1 MRRLLLAAA
10 LLAAAIATA
19 ETRTIKIVALGDS
32 ATAGYLVPP
41 NDAYPAQLQAALR
54 AKGHD
59 VEVSN
64 AGQNGDTT
72 LGALRRFDLAIGP
85 GTDIAL
91 VELGTN
97 DLRMG
102 VPRKTIEARLT
113 EIIRSLRA
121 RHIQALVI
129 GLGSLDLSAVA
140 NAHNVP
146 YQQWRLPPDKYRA
159 RDHTHFNAEGY
170 AILVRQTLPAVEAL
184 IGRVR

>member
-1 MRRLLLAAA
+1 MLRPLAIAAWLLATAA
-10 LLAAAIATA
+10 GHA
-19 ETRTIKIVALGDS
+19 ETIHIVAFGDS
-32 ATAGYLVPP
+32 ATAGYLVPLK
-41 NDAYPAQLQAALR
+41 DAYPAQLQAALR
-54 AKGHD
+54 AKGQD

-72 LGALRRFDLAIGP
+72 LGALRRFDLAIAP
-85 GTDIAL
+85 GTDIAI

-102 VPRKTIEARLT
+102 VPQKTIEARLT

-121 RHIQALVI
+121 RHIRVLVI
-129 GLGSLDLSAVA
+129 GLGRLDLSAVA
-140 NAHNVP
+140 TANDVP
-146 YQQWRLPPDKYRA
+146 YQQWRLPPGQYRA
-159 RDHTHFNAEGY
+159 RDGAHFHAEGY